1 MDASLQ
7 PQTAP
12 RWQRGDSKANGLR
25 LHWEAVGPDHG
36 EPLMLIMGLGGQLIE
51 WPDALCIAL
60 AARGFRVIRFDNRD
74 IGLSA
79 DADRGVRFNLRAD
92 FIRMRLGLKAGP
104 ANYRLYDMAQDV
116 VELMDALGLA
126 GAHLVGL
133 SMGGMIAQLAAAT
146 FAHRVRSLTSIMSGT
161 NHPWTRRSRLDLLL
175 RMSTPPPDHSRDTI
189 VAHSTR
195 TMQLIG
201 SPGYPTPEA
210 ELRDFAGRAFG
221 GARLAP
227 KISPSK
233 TWSGLF
239 GGMVAALIASATI
252 GDRAGI
258 VGVPL
263 WIGLFMGLLAQ
274 LGDLA
279 QSWMKRRAG
288 VKDSGKLIP
297 GHGGLFDRVDGVLP
311 VALLLAALAFAGQ
324 IAVRG

>member
-1 MDASLQ
+1 MATAAKSDLWVRLASAIILFAIAG
-7 PQTAP
+7 TAL
-12 RWQRGDSKANGLR
+12 WFGGIAFGLLLLVGGALVLVEWFQLVKAMTLGSGGKTALHILGPILVLGAMAGLWFVR
-25 LHWEAVGPDHG
+25 DH
-36 EPLMLIMGLGGQLIE
+36 LGVTA
-51 WPDALCIAL
+51 ALWVFGIVWAT
-60 AARGFRVIRFDNRD
+60 D
-74 IGLSA
+74 IGA
-79 DADRGVRFNLRAD
+79 
-92 FIRMRLGLKAGP
+92 
-104 ANYRLYDMAQDV
+104 Y
-116 VELMDALGLA
+116 
-126 GAHLVGL
+126 
-133 SMGGMIAQLAAAT
+133 
-146 FAHRVRSLTSIMSGT
+146 
-161 NHPWTRRSRLDLLL
+161 
-175 RMSTPPPDHSRDTI
+175 
-189 VAHSTR
+189 
-195 TMQLIG
+195 
-201 SPGYPTPEA
+201 
-210 ELRDFAGRAFG
+210 FAGRAFG

-311 VALLLAALAFAGQ
+311 VALLLGALAFAGQ